1 MDEFTWCEM
10 HIFCLVHKI
19 DGRSPGETNVR
30 AAIGREE
37 KMPKPTPSLVK
48 VSHNDLET
56 IEHLSLEHKA
66 TIGGGNSNYQFSN

>member
-56 IEHLSLEHKA
+56 IEHLSLKHKA
-66 TIGGGNSNYQFSN
+66 IGGGNSNYQFPN